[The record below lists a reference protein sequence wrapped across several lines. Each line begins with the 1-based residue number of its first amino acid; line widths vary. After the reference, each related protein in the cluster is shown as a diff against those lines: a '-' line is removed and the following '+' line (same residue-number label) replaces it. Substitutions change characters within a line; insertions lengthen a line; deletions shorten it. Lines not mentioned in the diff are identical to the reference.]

1 MAVPKFTLAFIADA
15 DSAPYLIAKVGSVD
29 GNFAIAAASTDK
41 LLGVLQNVQVAAGQV
56 GDVII
61 DGSAN
66 VTYGGTV
73 AFGDWLTSD
82 SSGRAITAA
91 PSTGVNAWVIGIA
104 QESGVVGDIRP
115 VMLHIGKIQG

>member
-15 DSAPYLIAKVGSVD
+15 DSGPYLIAKFGSVD
-29 GNFAIAAASTDK
+29 GNYAIGAASTDK
-41 LLGVLQNVQVAAGQV
+41 LLGVTGNAQVAAGQI
-56 GDVII
+56 GDIVL

-73 AFGDWLTSD
+73 TAGDYLTSD
-82 SSGRAITAA
+82 STGRAITAA
-91 PSTGVNAWVIGIA
+91 PATGVNAYVIGVA

-115 VMLHIGKIQG
+115 VILRPVRIQG